1 MSVKRRMSVVSA
13 ECRSLSETWC
23 VKKMRE
29 VEEGDSLRRDGEK
42 SKAKKED
49 LTRQR
54 SSAWALGP
62 RCAHRIQ

>member
-1 MSVKRRMSVVSA
+1 MVSA

-42 SKAKKED
+42 TKVKRED

-54 SSAWALGP
+54 SSAWTLRP
-62 RCAHRIQ
+62 RCAHGSQ